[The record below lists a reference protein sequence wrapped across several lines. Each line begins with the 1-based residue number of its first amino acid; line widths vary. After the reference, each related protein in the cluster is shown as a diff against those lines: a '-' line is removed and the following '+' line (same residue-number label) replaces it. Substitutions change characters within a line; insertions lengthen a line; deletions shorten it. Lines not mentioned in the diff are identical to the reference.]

1 MEKFLDKLSSYNL
14 LNNLLPG
21 AVSCFLM
28 KLYWDKNILSSDVI
42 ESIFIYY
49 FIGLVISRVGSVIV
63 EPICRKCKWV
73 KFADYD
79 QYISASKK
87 DSKLDILLETN
98 NMFRTM
104 LAMCFI
110 LLVGKL
116 YIYICLTIKV
126 VGAVEKEIVLI
137 GLLLL
142 FACSYRKQTKYIKRR
157 AENM

>member
-79 QYISASKK
+79 QYICK
-87 DSKLDILLETN
+87 
-98 NMFRTM
+98 
-104 LAMCFI
+104 
-110 LLVGKL
+110 
-116 YIYICLTIKV
+116 
-126 VGAVEKEIVLI
+126 
-137 GLLLL
+137 
-142 FACSYRKQTKYIKRR
+142 
-157 AENM
+157 